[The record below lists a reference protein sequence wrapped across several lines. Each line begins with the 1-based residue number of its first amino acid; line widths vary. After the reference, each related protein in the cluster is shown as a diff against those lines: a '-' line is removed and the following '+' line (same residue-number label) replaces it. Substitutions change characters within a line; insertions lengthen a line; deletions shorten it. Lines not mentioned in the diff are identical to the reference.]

1 MKGLEVKGLS
11 AAYGETTVLHGI
23 DLQLK
28 PGGITALLGA
38 NGAGKTT
45 TLRAILNALP
55 RQGQVTWQGQSLDA
69 LATESIAALGIAHVP
84 QGRGTLG
91 SLSVEE
97 NLRLGAWRRSLSARS
112 CKAEVDECLHRFPQ
126 LAARRRQLAAQLS
139 GGEQQMLAIARAM
152 MMRPQLLLLD
162 EPSLGLGPKV
172 VSEVYQSLR
181 QLNAEQGLTLLL
193 VEQSAALAL
202 DLAHDAVVLQM
213 GRVVCAGT
221 AAEIRSDMALQQAYL
236 GV

>member
-1 MKGLEVKGLS
+1 MKGLEVKGLR
-11 AAYGETTVLHGI
+11 AAHGETEALQGI
-23 DLQLK
+23 DFQVRA
-28 PGGITALLGA
+28 GGITALLGA

-45 TLRAILNALP
+45 TLRAILNAMP
-55 RQGQVTWQGQSLDA
+55 RQGQVSWQGQSLDG
-69 LATESIAALGIAHVP
+69 LSTESIAALGVAHVP

-97 NLRLGAWRRSLSARS
+97 NLRLGAWRRTLSGRD
-112 CKAEVDECLHRFPQ
+112 CKAEVEQWLHRFPQ
-126 LAARRRQLAAQLS
+126 LAARRRQQAAQLS

-172 VSEVYQSLR
+172 VAEVYEGLR
-181 QLNAEQGLTLLL
+181 QLNAEQGVTLLL

-202 DLAHDAVVLQM
+202 ALAHDAVVLQM
-213 GRVVCAGT
+213 GQVVRVGT
-221 AAEIRSDMALQQAYL
+221 ATELHNDASLRAAYL
-236 GV
+236 GA

>member
-1 MKGLEVKGLS
+1 MKGLEVKNLS
-11 AAYGETTVLHGI
+11 AAYGETKVLHGI

-55 RQGQVTWQGQSLDA
+55 RQGQVSWQGRSLDV
-69 LATESIAALGIAHVP
+69 LPTESIAALGIAHVP

-97 NLRLGAWRRSLSARS
+97 NLRLGAWRRSLSAQS

-126 LAARRRQLAAQLS
+126 LAARRRQQAAQLS

-172 VSEVYQSLR
+172 VSEVYQNLR

-202 DLAHDAVVLQM
+202 DLAHDAVVLHM

-221 AAEIRSDMALQQAYL
+221 AAEIRCDAALQQAYL
-236 GV
+236 GG